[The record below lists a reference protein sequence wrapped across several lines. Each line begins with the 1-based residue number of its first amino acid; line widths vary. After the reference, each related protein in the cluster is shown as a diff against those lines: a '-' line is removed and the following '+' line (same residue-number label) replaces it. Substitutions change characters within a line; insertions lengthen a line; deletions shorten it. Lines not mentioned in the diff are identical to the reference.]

1 MKDKQS
7 RTIVICRAK
16 VRPQTET
23 EMFAL
28 LSGAMLPFLQLLS
41 WLLVQQ
47 MAENEGAEWMPH
59 TRSPLAP
66 RIMRELVAKGAFPGA
81 RKLGKTWLIR
91 RAEFTAHVEQKGRC
105 ATTAND
111 NEEGDSAVERLAAD
125 MGYVMAPPDSTKG
138 SKP

>member
-91 RAEFTAHVEQKGRC
+91 RAEFTAHVSSKRGAVRPPR
-105 ATTAND
+105 TTMRRAIAL
-111 NEEGDSAVERLAAD
+111 S
-125 MGYVMAPPDSTKG
+125 KG
-138 SKP
+138 SPRTWGM